1 MILYMAKIDPL
12 RYQPNLDGWQK
23 KIENTKQ
30 KQLRFLMP
38 QTSGHTQ
45 VSQSQSSSSAH
56 VPGQSQTLSFTN
68 PWRSR
73 GTMLQLCMPAC
84 LIFLPTFLPKK
95 NCCTLSL
102 SLSTQSRNRLV
113 RSNCQEVDIGS
124 EAVVQGLALLYTW
137 WNRLC
142 AKQPFWVCRSHAQG
156 PKTKKWSQKRSIGHF
171 DHVYLTIFRF
181 PNANLVKTSGLKSLK
196 PRWNQHSNSYRA
208 VHRRWGTGKHHLRWM
223 WNRVEFDIWGVLIIA
238 DISSNIEWYP
248 SN

>member
-1 MILYMAKIDPL
+1 MVGQK
-12 RYQPNLDGWQK
+12 K
-23 KIENTKQ
+23 KIENNKQ

-68 PWRSR
+68 PRRSQSFFDMFCPN
-73 GTMLQLCMPAC
+73 TNCC
-84 LIFLPTFLPKK
+84 PKK
-95 NCCTLSL
+95 YVLHSL

-124 EAVVQGLALLYTW
+124 EAVAQGLALLYTW

-142 AKQPFWVCRSHAQG
+142 AEQPFWVCRSHAQG
-156 PKTKKWSQKRSIGHF
+156 PKNKGSQKRSIGHF
-171 DHVYLTIFRF
+171 QDLFSVLWTDHVYLTIFRL
-181 PNANLVKTSGLKSLK
+181 PNANLAWFCLVIPWKPSGLKPLK

-223 WNRVEFDIWGVLIIA
+223 WNPVDFDIWWMVPFQLVNYRGSQAPGLI
-238 DISSNIEWYP
+238 
-248 SN
+248 